1 MNDKTPQIDLEFEE
15 VVGDTPET
23 PQEPEVP
30 EKYRGK
36 SVMDLIDMHRN
47 AEKALSRQGQDL
59 AEQRR
64 LTDQI
69 LGLRKENVEAPQE
82 PVKVT
87 PDEVFTDPNTA
98 IDKIIKSS
106 EVTKKTEDLAE
117 RLQSLERGIGQKEFE
132 GRHPSFL
139 KDVEDKDFLEWVQ
152 KNKSRTDLLA
162 RLHYQYDF
170 SAGNDLWDMWE
181 EHRGS
186 MAATAKTDK
195 LKAAR
200 TVRSGPADT
209 SVNKPVYSRAKLLAL
224 QADAARGDPVAR
236 QKWNDPGFQ
245 AEYLEAYR
253 EGRIK

>member
-15 VVGDTPET
+15 VVSDTPEAA

-36 SVMDLIDMHRN
+36 SVMDLIEMHRN

-69 LGLRKENVEAPQE
+69 LGLKKENVEAPQE
-82 PVKVT
+82 PVRVT

-98 IDKIIKSS
+98 IEKLIKSS
-106 EVTKKTEDLAE
+106 EVTKKTDEIAE
-117 RLQSLERGIGQKEFE
+117 RLNSLERGIGQKEFE
-132 GRHPSFL
+132 TRHPTFM
-139 KDVEDKDFLEWVQ
+139 KDVEDKEFLDWVA
-152 KNKSRTDLLA
+152 KNKSRTELLA

-170 SAGNDLWDMWE
+170 NAGNDLWDMWTE
-181 EHRGS
+181 VKGS
-186 MAATAKTDK
+186 RTETPKADK

-200 TVRSGPADT
+200 TVKSGPAD
-209 SVNKPVYSRAKLLAL
+209 SSSKPVYSRAKLLAL
-224 QADAARGDPVAR
+224 QADAQRGDPAAR
-236 QKWNDPGFQ
+236 QKWNDPAFQ

>member
-15 VVGDTPET
+15 VVSDAPET
-23 PQEPEVP
+23 PAEPEVP

-36 SVMDLIDMHRN
+36 SVMDLIEMHRN

-69 LGLRKENVEAPQE
+69 LGFKKENVEAPKE
-82 PVKVT
+82 PVRIT

-98 IDKIIKSS
+98 IEKLIKSS
-106 EVTKKTEDLAE
+106 ETTRKTEDLAE
-117 RLQSLERGIGQKEFE
+117 RLNSLERGIGQKEFE
-132 GRHPSFL
+132 TRHPTFM
-139 KDVEDKDFLEWVQ
+139 KDVEDKEFLDWVS
-152 KNKSRTDLLA
+152 KNKSRTELLA

-170 SAGNDLWDMWE
+170 NAGNDLWDMWNE
-181 EHRGS
+181 VRGS
-186 MAATAKTDK
+186 RTEGPKTDK
-195 LKAAR
+195 LKAAK
-200 TVRSGPADT
+200 TVRSGPVDT
-209 SVNKPVYSRAKLLAL
+209 SNKPVYSRAKLLAL
-224 QADAARGDPVAR
+224 QADAARGDPAAR
-236 QKWNDPGFQ
+236 QKWNDPAFQ